1 MKMKYKEKFGT
12 VAKNLTDNN
21 GNMIYPVKTLVAKG
35 RCKNGE
41 HKGWFQKKFQKIFKI
56 SEILVFET

>member
-21 GNMIYPVKTLVAKG
+21 GNIIYPVKTLVAKG

-41 HKGWFQKKFQKIFKI
+41 HKGRFQSKFPMI
-56 SEILVFET
+56 SKNFEAQNNI

>member
-12 VAKNLTDNN
+12 VAKNLTDSN
-21 GNMIYPVKTLVAKG
+21 GNVIYPVKTLVAKG

-41 HKGWFQKKFQKIFKI
+41 NKGWFQNEFQQTFK
-56 SEILVFET
+56 SFE

>member
-21 GNMIYPVKTLVAKG
+21 GNIIYPVKTLVAKG

-41 HKGWFQKKFQKIFKI
+41 NKGWFQSKSKKPSKNFG
-56 SEILVFET
+56 ILDI

>member
-1 MKMKYKEKFGT
+1 MKYKEKFGT

-21 GNMIYPVKTLVAKG
+21 GNIIYPVKTLVAKG

-41 HKGWFQKKFQKIFKI
+41 HKGRFQSKFPMISKKF
-56 SEILVFET
+56 

>member
-12 VAKNLTDNN
+12 VAKNLTDSN
-21 GNMIYPVKTLVAKG
+21 GNVIYPVKTLVAKG

-41 HKGWFQKKFQKIFKI
+41 NKGWFQNEFQQTLK
-56 SEILVFET
+56 SLE